1 MTGAAADGTSLTLTF
16 SENLD
21 TGSKPANS
29 AFSVTV
35 DAGTAQTPTGVAIS
49 GKTVTL
55 TLGTAVTSG
64 QTVTVTYTVPTSN
77 PLQGGGK
84 PAAGFSNQAVP
95 NNAPVTLVGMRS

>member
-1 MTGAAADGTSLTLTF
+1 MDGTSLTLTF
-16 SENLD
+16 SETLD
-21 TGSKPANS
+21 PGSEPAPG

-35 DAGTAQTPTGVAIS
+35 DGTGQTPTGVAIS

-64 QTVTVTYTVPTSN
+64 QTVTVSYTVPTSN

-84 PAAGFSNQAVP
+84 PAVGFSNHAVP
-95 NNAPVTLVGMRS
+95 TNG